1 LKDLIKSLVTL
12 QEIDTRIIEK
22 RLFIDKVPMRIYEVD
37 EPLKQ
42 AKAEL
47 EKMKQKTE
55 TLLKKKRDKEQLL
68 DGTNEK
74 IGKMKGRVSEIKTN
88 KEYQAH
94 LKEIEAS
101 EKEITAI
108 EDEILT
114 VMEEL
119 EAALRQQ
126 KEKEEKV
133 NGEVEKM
140 NAFKKELDRE
150 VEEYEKELASLKEER
165 AKLVGSIEPDVY
177 GRYMMLLKT
186 GGGVAV
192 TPAKNELCTGCNMN
206 IPPQL
211 YVEIRKS
218 DEVIQCPQCLRI
230 LYYSDDQ
237 ANPA

>member
-1 LKDLIKSLVTL
+1 MKDLIKSLVTL

-22 RLFIDKVPMRIYEVD
+22 RFFIDKVPMRIYEVD

-94 LKEIEAS
+94 LKEIEAF

-192 TPAKNELCTGCNMN
+192 TPAKNELCTGCNMHS
-206 IPPQL
+206 PPQL

>member
-1 LKDLIKSLVTL
+1 VKDLIKSLVAL
-12 QEIDTRIIEK
+12 QEIDRRIIEK
-22 RLFIDKVPMRIYEVD
+22 RFFIDKVPLRIYEVD

-55 TLLKKKRDKEQLL
+55 ALSKKKREKEQSLE
-68 DGTNEK
+68 GTNEK
-74 IGKMKGRVSEIKTN
+74 ISKMKGRVSEIKTN

-94 LKEIEAS
+94 LREIETS

-114 VMEEL
+114 VMEDL
-119 EAALRQQ
+119 DAALRQQ

-133 NGEVEKM
+133 NREVEKI

-165 AKLVGSIEPDVY
+165 TKLVASIVPDVY

-192 TPAKNELCTGCNMN
+192 TPARNELCTGCNMQ

-211 YVEIRKS
+211 YVEIRKN
-218 DEVIQCPQCLRI
+218 EEIIQCPQCLRI
-230 LYYSDDQ
+230 LYYSEDQ

>member
-1 LKDLIKSLVTL
+1 MKDLIKSLVAL
-12 QEIDTRIIEK
+12 QEIDRRIIEK
-22 RLFIDKVPMRIYEVD
+22 RFFIDKVPLRIYEVD

-55 TLLKKKRDKEQLL
+55 ALSKKKREKEQSLE
-68 DGTNEK
+68 GTNEK
-74 IGKMKGRVSEIKTN
+74 ISKMKGRVSEIKTN

-94 LKEIEAS
+94 LREIETS

-114 VMEEL
+114 VMEDL
-119 EAALRQQ
+119 DAALRQQ

-133 NGEVEKM
+133 NREVEKI

-165 AKLVGSIEPDVY
+165 TKLVASIVPDVY

-192 TPAKNELCTGCNMN
+192 TPARNELCTGCNMQ

-211 YVEIRKS
+211 YVEIRKN
-218 DEVIQCPQCLRI
+218 EEIIQCPQCLRI
-230 LYYSDDQ
+230 LYYSEDQ